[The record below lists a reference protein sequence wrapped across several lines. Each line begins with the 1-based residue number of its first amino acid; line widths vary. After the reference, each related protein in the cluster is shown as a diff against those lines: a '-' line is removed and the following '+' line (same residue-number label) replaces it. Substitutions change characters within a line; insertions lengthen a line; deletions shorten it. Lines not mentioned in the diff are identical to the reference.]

1 MSSTEKAIVFGQ
13 TMAATAM
20 SSDERD
26 EKHDGTEEAVVSTG
40 QKTIRAATITT
51 NDTQS
56 SCQQDSTTCSSY
68 TDHDT
73 LGLHDDDKPN
83 KGGVLPDATASIEG
97 GVSVITQPE
106 FFPVNH
112 VKIMPSVNEKVI
124 VDNVIDNST
133 RSGSTPSN
141 STSTGA
147 AYYSKNSKSTN
158 KNDNNASSTTVTTS
172 ASSTTSK
179 TKLIASAKHNLQA
192 GKSALEKSDFDTAA
206 DYFKAGRKQ
215 LNDITYWDDDEVR
228 PILLELCIEGAHT
241 CYITGEHDITNELID
256 EVLHHGNTIQEKF
269 RVYEVKMLTVMA
281 TGNYQESLSLGLD
294 VRKQLGLSTPSYN
307 RVTNNKVIST
317 MMILKRYGETTR
329 RLGNRTAEELAN
341 LPELQDERI
350 IMGQRMLELLLTSC
364 YQVQPTLFPLLI
376 FEIMNTTL
384 EFGINAS
391 SCDAFTTFGILLSG
405 PFGKPQQGREM
416 AKAAE
421 LILSTK
427 PGASRMQS
435 RSANVIQ
442 GFINHWTMPLRETL
456 TPLLEGYKAGRSSG
470 DFESAKLCLGFR
482 VVHTFHAGYHLNTD
496 LIAEAI
502 NLHINF
508 LHPDITT
515 ELWLQIYLL
524 AIKKLCNIELE
535 ENEKDFDGILQTTSE
550 GQAMSSLTMQCYTN
564 TIQLE
569 LYAFFGDWEEAKS
582 LLLTT
587 SDVRAILQSPY
598 PAVRHTFFEGLIC
611 IKAAQSSVGKMDSWK
626 WKRRALKS
634 MKFIRRWIEL
644 GNVNI
649 IHCLH
654 LLEAELALL
663 NGKNEKRVEDFYKSA
678 IDIAAK
684 NQFIQDEAL
693 SNELASSY
701 FGSLNNVSRR
711 NYYLGN
717 AIRCY
722 SEWGATAKVEQLNQ
736 AE

>member
-1 MSSTEKAIVFGQ
+1 MVATTVISDDTHDNNGNSADSS
-13 TMAATAM
+13 
-20 SSDERD
+20 S
-26 EKHDGTEEAVVSTG
+26 
-40 QKTIRAATITT
+40 
-51 NDTQS
+51 
-56 SCQQDSTTCSSY
+56 SSY
-68 TDHDT
+68 TEHDT
-73 LGLHDDDKPN
+73 LGLHYDDEPN
-83 KGGVLPDATASIEG
+83 KGGVLPNATASIEG

-106 FFPVNH
+106 MFPVNH
-112 VKIMPSVNEKVI
+112 VKIMPSVNEKV
-124 VDNVIDNST
+124 VDIDT
-133 RSGSTPSN
+133 RSILSNSITTGGDQSKNSN
-141 STSTGA
+141 STIH
-147 AYYSKNSKSTN
+147 
-158 KNDNNASSTTVTTS
+158 NDNNALSTTATTS
-172 ASSTTSK
+172 SSSSSK

-215 LNDITYWDDDEVR
+215 LNDISYWDDDKIR
-228 PILLELCIEGAHT
+228 PILLELCSEGAHT

-256 EVLHHGNTIQEKF
+256 DVLHNGNTIQEKF

-317 MMILKRYGETTR
+317 MMILKRYGDTTR

-376 FEIMNTTL
+376 FEITNITL

-405 PFGKPQQGREM
+405 PFGKPQQGRVM

-421 LILSTK
+421 LIFAK
-427 PGASRMQS
+427 PCASRMKS
-435 RSANVIQ
+435 RSTYGIQ
-442 GFINHWTMPLRETL
+442 GFINHWTMPIRETL
-456 TPLLEGYKAGRSSG
+456 TPLAEGYQHGRDIG

-482 VVHTFHAGYHLNTD
+482 VVHTFHAGISLND
-496 LIAEAI
+496 DVFAEAI

-508 LHPDITT
+508 LHADIHT
-515 ELWLQIYLL
+515 ELFLQIYLL

-535 ENEKDFDGILQTTSE
+535 ENEKDFDGIIKTSNE
-550 GQAMSSLTMQCYTN
+550 NFNNLPFIGYVNTM
-564 TIQLE
+564 QLE

-587 SDVRAILQSPY
+587 SDVRTVLKSVY
-598 PAVRHTFFEGLIC
+598 PVVRYTFFEGLIC
-611 IKAAQSSVGKMDSWK
+611 IKAAQSSVGVMDSWK

-634 MKFIRRWIEL
+634 TKFIRRWMKL
-644 GNVNI
+644 GNGNI

-654 LLEAELALL
+654 LLEAELAVL
-663 NGKNEKRVEDFYKSA
+663 NGKSEKTVEDFYKSA
-678 IDIAAK
+678 IDIASK

-693 SNELASSY
+693 SNELASEY
-701 FGSLNNVSRR
+701 FGSRNERSRSD
-711 NYYLGN
+711 YYLKQ
-717 AIRCY
+717 AIECY
-722 SEWGATAKVEQLNQ
+722 SKWGATAKVQQLTSRRSLIS
-736 AE
+736 

>member
-1 MSSTEKAIVFGQ
+1 MSSTEKAVVFGQ

-97 GVSVITQPE
+97 GVSVITTPE

-141 STSTGA
+141 STGTAG

-158 KNDNNASSTTVTTS
+158 KNDNNASSTTATTS
-172 ASSTTSK
+172 ASSSTSK

-228 PILLELCIEGAHT
+228 PILLELCSEGAHT

-256 EVLHHGNTIQEKF
+256 QVLHHGNTIQEKF

-307 RVTNNKVIST
+307 RVTNNKVVST
-317 MMILKRYGETTR
+317 MMILKRYGEISR
-329 RLGNRTAEELAN
+329 KLDNRTAEELAN

-364 YQVQPTLFPLLI
+364 YQVSIVSIQSLFMLISIICNFLSHITIIPLSI
-376 FEIMNTTL
+376 
-384 EFGINAS
+384 
-391 SCDAFTTFGILLSG
+391 CCLSG
-405 PFGKPQQGREM
+405 PTNLVP
-416 AKAAE
+416 
-421 LILSTK
+421 
-427 PGASRMQS
+427 
-435 RSANVIQ
+435 SA
-442 GFINHWTMPLRETL
+442 
-456 TPLLEGYKAGRSSG
+456 
-470 DFESAKLCLGFR
+470 
-482 VVHTFHAGYHLNTD
+482 
-496 LIAEAI
+496 
-502 NLHINF
+502 
-508 LHPDITT
+508 
-515 ELWLQIYLL
+515 YL
-524 AIKKLCNIELE
+524 
-535 ENEKDFDGILQTTSE
+535 
-550 GQAMSSLTMQCYTN
+550 
-564 TIQLE
+564 
-569 LYAFFGDWEEAKS
+569 
-582 LLLTT
+582 
-587 SDVRAILQSPY
+587 
-598 PAVRHTFFEGLIC
+598 
-611 IKAAQSSVGKMDSWK
+611 
-626 WKRRALKS
+626 
-634 MKFIRRWIEL
+634 
-644 GNVNI
+644 
-649 IHCLH
+649 
-654 LLEAELALL
+654 
-663 NGKNEKRVEDFYKSA
+663 
-678 IDIAAK
+678 
-684 NQFIQDEAL
+684 
-693 SNELASSY
+693 
-701 FGSLNNVSRR
+701 
-711 NYYLGN
+711 
-717 AIRCY
+717 
-722 SEWGATAKVEQLNQ
+722 
-736 AE
+736 